1 MIHRLGADAVGMS
14 TVQENIAAVHM
25 GLKVFA
31 ISIITDMGIR
41 DDDSVIT
48 HEEVL
53 EAAKQAEPK
62 LTAIFKELVARL

>member
-1 MIHRLGADAVGMS
+1 
-14 TVQENIAAVHM
+14 
-25 GLKVFA
+25 
-31 ISIITDMGIR
+31 MGIR

-53 EAAKQAEPK
+53 EAAKKTEPK